1 MVWKLASIINIS
13 LFASTAAVGQAS
25 FVTSNAF
32 VMADVSNDG
41 QGLVRYFY
49 ANGEGITFLAA
60 RTSFL
65 TILVDTTYYTNNPDL
80 NPNTFPVYPT
90 MLKGGGTTKRGDTIE
105 TVWQPEGKNAFDI
118 VQDIYPVAFPISG
131 SGQIVFK
138 ISVRNHTD
146 TVLNAQAQYLLD
158 VCLTKD
164 VNTGN
169 DNAPITTRYGY
180 ISNEW
185 ISFPDSYPI
194 PPYYIASLQSLSGG
208 SFPSLMAIGYLNDLL
223 APEPMGL
230 IQPSLFAYTDW
241 REIVTEWTWGAP
253 EVGVQYPT
261 VGDEALLFQ
270 WTANSV
276 AAGDSTE
283 LACGSYGT
291 PPCTPIC
298 LGNAL
303 DAMLVHPDHIVWNG
317 TEYVP
322 NHFPVDGIVWNQTDT
337 VGTSASGTQSIT
349 NDATGQASGPV
360 QIISP
365 QPTSHNGHTQQQSPI
380 NSMIQGGMSATLTW
394 EDTVLASVLTNC
406 STDSIY
412 DIAFSATASGLG
424 ASGCLN
430 GTYSCPIMVDCT
442 AEPPIAPTATV
453 LSRTGSYDGSE
464 CNTRCTSAVTFDTGA
479 RRIPVLMVSADS
491 LTNMRLSIAPNHA
504 GADST
509 FYSVCVVDS
518 LQNGSAAIRL
528 TDSLGNSSVVQYTY
542 CTIPDTLPPLVLRA
556 SPTGMDFSMWIE
568 LLDNRPWDRGLDSMQ
583 ITSLINGMFD
593 SIPTKARIQG
603 LSRYQFSLTPIDQS
617 KPESICFTVVDLAGN
632 HTDTCFTFAVEDVQ
646 SVPTPVIS
654 LVINPNP
661 TSGSS
666 TILLSGAPSADV
678 EIFDV
683 LGREVDRFRVDGSYD
698 WETGGLPNGTYIV
711 RANANGPGNS
721 QPITKRIVKE

>member
-1 MVWKLASIINIS
+1 MVWKLASIIIIS
-13 LFASTAAVGQAS
+13 LFASTAANGQTS
-25 FVTSNAF
+25 FVASNAF
-32 VMADVSNDG
+32 VKADVTNDG
-41 QGLVRYFY
+41 EGLVRYSY
-49 ANGEGITFLAA
+49 ANGDGISFLAA
-60 RTSFL
+60 QTSYL
-65 TILVDTTYYTNNPDL
+65 TVHVDTAYYTNNPNL
-80 NPNTFPVYPT
+80 VPSAAPVYPT
-90 MLKGGGTTKRGDTIE
+90 MLQFGVTTKIGDTIE

-180 ISNEW
+180 VSNEW

-241 REIVTEWTWGAP
+241 REIVTDWTWGAP
-253 EVGVQYPT
+253 EVGVQYPI

-270 WTANSV
+270 WPASSV
-276 AAGDSTE
+276 GAGGSVE
-283 LACGSYGT
+283 LARGSYGT

-303 DAMLVHPDHIVWNG
+303 DAMLVHPDHIIWNG

-365 QPTSHNGHTQQQSPI
+365 QPTSHNGHMQQQSPI
-380 NSMIQGGMSATLTW
+380 NSMIQGGMAATLTW

-412 DIAFSATASGLG
+412 DIAFSATASDLG

-430 GTYSCPIMVDCT
+430 GTYSCPIMVDCS

-509 FYSVCVVDS
+509 YYSVCVVDS
-518 LQNGSAAIRL
+518 LLNGSAAIRL

-542 CTIPDTLPPLVLRA
+542 CTIPDTHSPLVQGGICIDTVNGPCFYQVSDTQA
-556 SPTGMDFSMWIE
+556 
-568 LLDNRPWDRGLDSMQ
+568 WDRGLDTIYFTNVINEF
-583 ITSLINGMFD
+583 ITLSD
-593 SIPTKARIQG
+593 SVRGHGVA
-603 LSRYQFSLTPIDQS
+603 SFSVQHVDTFASGSFCITA
-617 KPESICFTVVDLAGN
+617 IDLAGN
-632 HTDTCFTFAVEDVQ
+632 KFDTCFGSSASVPVSGQPAVEL
-646 SVPTPVIS
+646 SIY
-654 LVINPNP
+654 PNP
-661 TSGSS
+661 AFGDA
-666 TILLSGAPSADV
+666 TIFIVGAPSADV

-683 LGREVDRFRVDGSYD
+683 LGREVDRFRVEGSYE
-698 WETGGLPNGTYIV
+698 WETGGLPRGTYVV
-711 RANANGPGNS
+711 RATTNESGSNS
-721 QPITKRIVKE
+721 QMLMKRIVKE